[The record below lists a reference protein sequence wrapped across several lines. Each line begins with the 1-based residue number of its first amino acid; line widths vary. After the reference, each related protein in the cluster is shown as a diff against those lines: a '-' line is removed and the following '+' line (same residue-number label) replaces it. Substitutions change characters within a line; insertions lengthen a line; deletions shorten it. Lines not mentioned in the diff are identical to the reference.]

1 MWIMLIK
8 KKKKIPLR
16 AWHRFHVAL
25 SPSSGSP
32 VFVADKSGRLVTDGV
47 SPTSSNHPGVYLL
60 SKLRFTGL
68 IVCFNRIVEDE

>member
-1 MWIMLIK
+1 MLIK
-8 KKKKIPLR
+8 IPLHAR
-16 AWHRFHVAL
+16 HCFHVSL

-32 VFVADKSGRLVTDGV
+32 VSVADKSGRVVTDGV

-60 SKLRFTGL
+60 SKLRFMGL